1 MSNSAADFSTSTAYT
16 AGDLCLYGGKL
27 YIFTSSHS
35 AGAWDDDDAEA
46 YDKSLEAYDK
56 SLEGDINRVLAGY
69 NNAMNAAGFVD
80 TVVFG
85 MSQVTGTRYKFTAT
99 NAADPRN

>member
-35 AGAWDDDDAEA
+35 AGAWDDDDA
-46 YDKSLEAYDK
+46 EAYDK

>member
-16 AGDLCLYGGKL
+16 AGDLCLYEGKL

-35 AGAWDDDDAEA
+35 AGAWDDGDVEA
-46 YDKSLEAYDK
+46 FDRSLEK
-56 SLEGDINRVLAGY
+56 DINRVIAGY
-69 NNAMNAAGFVD
+69 NNALNAAGFVD

-85 MSQVTGTRYKFTAT
+85 MAQVTGTRYKFTAT

>member
-1 MSNSAADFSTSTAYT
+1 MGKTAEEFSTSASYT

-46 YDKSLEAYDK
+46 YDSSKEQDL
-56 SLEGDINRVLAGY
+56 NRVINGY
-69 NNAMNAAGFVD
+69 KNAENAAGFVD
-80 TVVFG
+80 TVVYE
-85 MSQVTGTRYKFTAT
+85 MAQMTGTRYKLVAT
-99 NAADPRN
+99 NAPDPRN